1 MTATTSDAARRGT
14 TKYTVCPRD
23 RRPHPPSARMRS
35 ADSASE
41 DKKKERLFRPTEE
54 AAKCG
59 EAKGRKW
66 VLVKSPDHRMRS
78 YKKKSKRRMKKGKL
92 P

>member
-1 MTATTSDAARRGT
+1 MTGGRT
-14 TKYTVCPRD
+14 
-23 RRPHPPSARMRS
+23 RPRMRS

-59 EAKGRKW
+59 EAEGRKW

-78 YKKKSKRRMKKGKL
+78 YKKKSKRRMKKGKAPMKERRDDSSSPETIL
-92 P
+92 WL